1 MVDVNDN
8 FIEITDD
15 DGTVIKCALYD
26 IIEFENKQ
34 YALLLEADTD
44 EEDPEVVLMRYTEE
58 GEESF
63 FETIDDDEEFE
74 RVSNYIESLDVEED
88 IDDDNE

>member
-1 MVDVNDN
+1 MVDANDS

-34 YALLLEADTD
+34 YALLLEADTE